1 MTTLIVAP
9 SISAV
14 SQAVVDQLTLW
25 DALTDMAVKVSRSER
40 VPDDPSQAP
49 WVGVYRVG
57 VNYGDA
63 PRVLGFGSGYRR
75 FTASYAV
82 VVQESDQSSGAE
94 CEDRIERVLR
104 EVTSALL
111 SDPSLRGTVDVL
123 ESFSVEYEFVPTNS
137 GYFQQAVLR
146 FAAVGTT
153 AVSTA

>member
-9 SISAV
+9 SIAAV
-14 SQAVVDQLTLW
+14 SQAIVTQLSLW
-25 DALTDMAVKVSRSER
+25 DALTDMGVKVSRSER

-63 PRVLGFGSGYRR
+63 PRVLGFGHGYRR
-75 FTASYAV
+75 FTASYAI
-82 VVQESDQSSGAE
+82 VVQEADQSSGAE

-104 EVTSALL
+104 EVTGALL
-111 SDPSLRGTVDVL
+111 SDPSLQGMVDAI
-123 ESFSVEYEFVPTNS
+123 ESFSVEYEFVPTSS
-137 GYFQQAVLR
+137 GFFQQAVLR

-153 AVSTA
+153 AVQNV